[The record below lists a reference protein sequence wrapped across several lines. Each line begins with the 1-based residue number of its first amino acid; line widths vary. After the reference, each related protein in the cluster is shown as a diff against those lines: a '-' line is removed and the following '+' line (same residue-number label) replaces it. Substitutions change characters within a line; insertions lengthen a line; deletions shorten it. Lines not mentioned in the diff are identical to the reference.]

1 MEKAVREKLALKK
14 GLARSRGRASEQRF
28 MKKGERL
35 IDRRDVVYGV
45 IRA

>member
-14 GLARSRGRASEQRF
+14 GGRASEQKF